1 MRQGDLSSCLYGSGL
16 VWGHGKGRPSGA
28 TPAWFFESQEA
39 ATVAAELDT
48 LLFTQVSH
56 GNSYL
61 VAYTCDNWPEPKFT
75 GLASHNYAV

>member
-1 MRQGDLSSCLYGSGL
+1 MVPD
-16 VWGHGKGRPSGA
+16 WSGA
-28 TPAWFFESQEA
+28 TEREGLREPHLRFFESQEA

-48 LLFTQVSH
+48 LLLTQVSH

-61 VAYTCDNWPEPKFT
+61 VAYTWDNWPEPKFT